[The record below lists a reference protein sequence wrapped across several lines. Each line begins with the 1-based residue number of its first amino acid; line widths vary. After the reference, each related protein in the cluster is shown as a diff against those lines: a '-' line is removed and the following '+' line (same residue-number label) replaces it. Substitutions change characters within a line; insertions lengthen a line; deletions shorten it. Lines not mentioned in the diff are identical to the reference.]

1 MKKPT
6 YTACLNPALFPFS
19 SVSVETGEA
28 EGIDVD
34 LLNAIGK
41 DQGISFVYIFGSI
54 TEAQEKLESGEIDV
68 GTAVFITPERKEI
81 FLFTDPYITEG
92 LGVVTKKIANITPD
106 DVRAGN
112 VSIACM
118 KGSTYE
124 SWLREHFGTEQFDR
138 MVAEGRVLLKYTQDA
153 AVYAVLAN
161 EAEAALGT
169 DSVLS
174 EELQEYSPLVYLGR
188 LTEKRNAGFVLKK
201 SDTELAAKINAGQ
214 VHLRESGEY
223 TKILDKYNL
232 PQLKSEY
239 TVGISGNQPPFS
251 YHDENNTLVGIDV
264 EAMQWIADRNGIT
277 VTFVE
282 VPWSKN
288 INALV
293 NGKLDL

>member
-1 MKKPT
+1 MWEQRCSSPPSAKK
-6 YTACLNPALFPFS
+6 
-19 SVSVETGEA
+19 
-28 EGIDVD
+28 
-34 LLNAIGK
+34 
-41 DQGISFVYIFGSI
+41 
-54 TEAQEKLESGEIDV
+54 
-68 GTAVFITPERKEI
+68 I

-92 LGVVTKKIANITPD
+92 LGVITKKTAANITPD

-138 MVAEGRVLLKYTQDA
+138 MVAEGRILLKYTQDA

-174 EELQEYSPLVYLGR
+174 RTQEYSPLVYLGR

-201 SDTELAAKINAGQ
+201 SDTELAAKINAGLA
-214 VHLRESGEY
+214 HLRESGEY

-239 TVGISGNQPPFS
+239 TRLAS
-251 YHDENNTLVGIDV
+251 
-264 EAMQWIADRNGIT
+264 
-277 VTFVE
+277 FVE
-282 VPWSKN
+282 VPPDRKISTRWSTGSW
-288 INALV
+288 ISLV
-293 NGKLDL
+293 